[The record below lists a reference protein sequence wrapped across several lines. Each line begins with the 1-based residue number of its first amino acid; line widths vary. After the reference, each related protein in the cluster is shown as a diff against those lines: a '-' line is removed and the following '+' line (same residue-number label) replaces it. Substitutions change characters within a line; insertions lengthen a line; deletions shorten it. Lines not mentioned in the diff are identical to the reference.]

1 MAASFYSSV
10 EGLGTENVHVTA
22 IRLLFNSPVNQGK
35 TIVVVEGPDDKDFY
49 AKFLDATH
57 AELYADGNCD
67 KHQLILNELNAQYRN
82 RLMAIKDAD
91 FDHLNKQAPSVPNL
105 FLTDEHDMEGMILKN
120 GIPQKIYECYPGR
133 CNTISIDE
141 ICENLK
147 VVSYLRWMNN
157 VQELGL
163 NFKLQKWSSHYKH
176 PYEVDIAC
184 YLAAVI
190 SDSKDCQVITI
201 NELHRFM
208 EERGE
213 QDIRQLTR
221 GHDLM
226 ECLYI
231 RAKAMNAKNFSKAK
245 FFKDI
250 REAYTKDMFAKT
262 QLCKQIYD
270 NNKVLLSNPP
280 CFSSDAIH
288 ILGG

>member
-1 MAASFYSSV
+1 
-10 EGLGTENVHVTA
+10 
-22 IRLLFNSPVNQGK
+22 
-35 TIVVVEGPDDKDFY
+35 
-49 AKFLDATH
+49 
-57 AELYADGNCD
+57 
-67 KHQLILNELNAQYRN
+67 
-82 RLMAIKDAD
+82 
-91 FDHLNKQAPSVPNL
+91 
-105 FLTDEHDMEGMILKN
+105 
-120 GIPQKIYECYPGR
+120 
-133 CNTISIDE
+133 
-141 ICENLK
+141 
-147 VVSYLRWMNN
+147 
-157 VQELGL
+157 
-163 NFKLQKWSSHYKH
+163 
-176 PYEVDIAC
+176 
-184 YLAAVI
+184 
-190 SDSKDCQVITI
+190 
-201 NELHRFM
+201 M